1 MPAPSDGTRDGAL
14 RVVWT
19 GDSETDC
26 VEICRD
32 LQLAGIEYR
41 VSQTPVGLSG
51 RMGVDWKFAIGV
63 SSFDYEAAKR
73 ALGLDR
79 QDDDS
84 TGENLELSD
93 TSAMTGDV
101 RPDEARVHAGDYL
114 RRWRPEDATVR
125 VWSQSASDR
134 SSIVELSLTENVIHY
149 RIERGK
155 DGMRQ
160 YFVLPEDES
169 RAREILRQ
177 IEKGEPPV

>member
-1 MPAPSDGTRDGAL
+1 LGGGAL

-32 LQLAGIEYR
+32 LQSANIEYR

-63 SSFDYEAAKR
+63 SSSDYKAAR
-73 ALGLDR
+73 SALGLDIAV
-79 QDDDS
+79 DDS
-84 TGENLELSD
+84 TGENLELKD
-93 TSAMTGDV
+93 TAATAGDV
-101 RPDEARVHAGDYL
+101 RPNETKVPAGDYL
-114 RRWRPEDATVR
+114 KRWRPQDATIK
-125 VWSQSASDR
+125 VWSETDR
-134 SSIVELSLTENVIHY
+134 PSIVELSLKENLIHY

-160 YFVLPEDES
+160 YFVHPKDEF

-177 IEKGEPPV
+177 IESGEPPV